1 MATYRTQQK
10 TDLIDF
16 LKRHAESAF
25 TIDEIVEEMKADPSF
40 ENAPGKSTVYRL
52 MSKLVEEGTVTCFSK
67 GGGSKATYQIIG
79 GEHCH
84 HHMHMKCTGCGR
96 LLHMSDE
103 DSGKLMKQIRNLSN
117 FDIDLSQTLLFG
129 RCEGCGQNGK
139 GGHI

>member
-10 TDLIDF
+10 QDLINF
-16 LKRHAESAF
+16 LKNHADQSF
-25 TIDEIVEEMKADPSF
+25 TIDDIVEKMKADPAF
-40 ENAPGKSTVYRL
+40 ENAPGKSTIYRL
-52 MSKLVEEGTVTCFSK
+52 MPRLVEENIVRCFARS
-67 GGGSKATYQIIG
+67 GGEKASYQIIG

-103 DSGKLMKQIRNLSN
+103 ESDNLMARIKALSN

-129 RCEGCGQNGK
+129 RCEGCGQK
-139 GGHI
+139 GGNTV